1 MNGLI
6 RYGRIDMNEKIK
18 LIPKIE
24 QEIYY
29 VIDDNNIV
37 IDYEMIEKD
46 FWDKV
51 KNSVQKIKNDYHK
64 LNGGKN
70 GSS

>member
-46 FWDKV
+46 FWHKV
-51 KNSVQKIKNDYHK
+51 KNSVQKIRDDYHK

-70 GSS
+70 GNS

>member
-64 LNGGKN
+64 LNGVKN

>member
-1 MNGLI
+1 MNGVI

-29 VIDDNNIV
+29 VIDNNNIV